1 MFYKVNLTKLSVLYF
16 RLQCSLFFSSYLI
29 SLYFHKL
36 LLTKIIYYKDIAFIT
51 QQIFGGFV
59 STSWDERNTGH
70 KTLTYFGTGE
80 SFVFRL
86 SPRPVKYAWTGL
98 QKEGLG
104 TTDLFMAGDDKS
116 LMIGGG

>member
-1 MFYKVNLTKLSVLYF
+1 M
-16 RLQCSLFFSSYLI
+16 
-29 SLYFHKL
+29 

-59 STSWDERNTGH
+59 TTSWDERNTGH
-70 KTLTYFGTGE
+70 KTLAYFGTGE

-86 SPRPVKYAWTGL
+86 SPRPVKFAWAGL
-98 QKEGLG
+98 QKEGVG

>member
-1 MFYKVNLTKLSVLYF
+1 M
-16 RLQCSLFFSSYLI
+16 LQCSLFFQLI
-29 SLYFHKL
+29 PHLFVFRKL
-36 LLTKIIYYKDIAFIT
+36 LLTKIIYYKYIAFIT

-59 STSWDERNTGH
+59 TTSWDERNTGH

-98 QKEGLG
+98 QKKGLG
-104 TTDLFMAGDDKS
+104 STDLFMAGDDKS

>member
-1 MFYKVNLTKLSVLYF
+1 M
-16 RLQCSLFFSSYLI
+16 CFSAHNCI
-29 SLYFHKL
+29 NHPF
-36 LLTKIIYYKDIAFIT
+36 TIIIIYSKNIAFIT
-51 QQIFGGFV
+51 QQVFGGFV
-59 STSWDERNTGH
+59 TTSWAERNSGP
-70 KTLTYFGTGE
+70 KTLSYFGTGE

-98 QKEGLG
+98 QKKDLD

>member
-1 MFYKVNLTKLSVLYF
+1 MLH
-16 RLQCSLFFSSYLI
+16 CI
-29 SLYFHKL
+29 
-36 LLTKIIYYKDIAFIT
+36 FIT
-51 QQIFGGFV
+51 QQIIGAFA
-59 STSWDERNTGH
+59 TASWSERTGGH

-86 SPRPVKYAWTGL
+86 SPSPVKYSWTGL

-104 TTDLFMAGDDKS
+104 SKDLFMAGDDKC